1 MPGDERIVSESVVG
15 SSNPV
20 ARFGRKFSDSVSGI
34 FFGLVLIAVG
44 FGLVWFGERQ
54 KEYSKDVAA
63 LPLVTTVASGQTGM
77 VKVQGVPVVSPA
89 LVAPQTS
96 QPVVYYT
103 YKKQEYRKVKEKR
116 TETRTVQQN
125 GQDVQQTVER
135 DVDVEKWVDVASEK
149 KWATFSVGGAAVDG
163 AKASLSYIEMKKL
176 YEKEQP
182 ASTVGEVQKTR
193 EVVEGIPADVALL
206 VVGEVMNGAIK
217 GGTPFIISDKSPDAL
232 IAAMQSSESWK
243 YWGFKIA
250 AWLLMTIG
258 FVMLFGPITTLLNIL
273 PGLGSLVS
281 GVLFIVFGILSAVI
295 VLLGTV
301 VIRYWWAV
309 LAVLVLLVV
318 GAVVLAKKKGSAA

>member
-1 MPGDERIVSESVVG
+1 MPSDERIVSESVVG

-34 FFGLVLIAVG
+34 FFGLILIAIG

-63 LPLVTTVASGQTGM
+63 IPMVTTVASVQTGM
-77 VKVQGVPVVSPA
+77 VKVQAVPVASPA
-89 LVAPQTS
+89 LVAPLTS
-96 QPVVYYT
+96 ESVVYYT
-103 YKKQEYRKVKEKR
+103 YKKEEYRKVKETR
-116 TETRTVQQN
+116 NETRTVQQN
-125 GQDVQQTVER
+125 GQDVQQTVQR
-135 DVDVEKWVDVASEK
+135 DVYVDKWVDVGSDK

-163 AKASLSYIEMKKL
+163 TGASLSYIKLKKL

-182 ASTVGEVQKTR
+182 APVGGEVQKTR
-193 EVVEGIPADVALL
+193 EVVEGIPTSAALL
-206 VVGEVMNGAIK
+206 VVGEVANGAIK
-217 GGTPFIISDKSPDAL
+217 SGTPFIITDKSNDEL
-232 IAAMQSSESWK
+232 LAAMQSSESWK

-281 GVLFIVFGILSAVI
+281 GVLFLVFGILSAII

-309 LAVLVLLVV
+309 LGVLILLVI
-318 GAVVLAKKKGSAA
+318 GAVVMAKRKGSVA